1 MKSINTYR
9 IEVADLDKLTY
20 YEVAHT
26 VLWDTLSDD
35 AEMVSV
41 EMSAEDFERFDN
53 HFEED

>member
-1 MKSINTYR
+1 MKNTYR

-20 YEVAHT
+20 YEVEHT

-35 AEMVSV
+35 AEMIDVI
-41 EMSAEDFERFDN
+41 MGAEDFERFDN